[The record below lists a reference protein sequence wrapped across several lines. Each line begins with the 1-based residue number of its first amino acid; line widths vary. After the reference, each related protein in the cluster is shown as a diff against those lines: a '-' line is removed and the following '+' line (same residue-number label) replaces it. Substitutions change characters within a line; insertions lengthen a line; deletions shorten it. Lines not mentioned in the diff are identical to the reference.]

1 MIIPNKVINYNDS
14 IINKMLVLLTELSQS
29 NFQIKELYFS
39 TQNSFEEIDE
49 FIYSLDVL
57 YILNAIDVDFDKG
70 VISYVETN

>member
-1 MIIPNKVINYNDS
+1 
-14 IINKMLVLLTELSQS
+14 MLVLLTELSQS

>member
-49 FIYSLDVL
+49 FFLENF
-57 YILNAIDVDFDKG
+57 ILKNDKG
-70 VISYVETN
+70 ATLKWGK

>member
-57 YILNAIDVDFDKG
+57 YIL
-70 VISYVETN
+70 

>member
-70 VISYVETN
+70 VILYVETN

>member
-49 FIYSLDVL
+49 FIYSWRTL
-57 YILNAIDVDFDKG
+57 Y
-70 VISYVETN
+70 